1 MLTTFDTICFTII
14 GITFCIVT
22 VFDAMHGFQL
32 GIWFNLLLAFT
43 GLVTFFLPLIMQS
56 IEE

>member
-1 MLTTFDTICFTII
+1 MLTTYDTICFMII
-14 GITFCIVT
+14 GMTFFIVT
-22 VFDAMHGFQL
+22 VFHAMQGFQL
-32 GIWFNLLLAFT
+32 GIWFNLLLAVT